1 VGVHLIGGP
10 GQDALVLRLASVLEA
25 HIGWVGTR
33 PAIW

>member
-33 PAIW
+33 PPIW